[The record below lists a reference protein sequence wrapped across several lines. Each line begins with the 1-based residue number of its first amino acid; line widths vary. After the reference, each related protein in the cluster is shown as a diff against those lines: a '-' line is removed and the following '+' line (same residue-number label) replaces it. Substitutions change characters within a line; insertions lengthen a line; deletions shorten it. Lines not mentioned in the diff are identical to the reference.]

1 MWFIFD
7 GWQSYHMR
15 CVSAI
20 SLTYHNVFY
29 GGFKK
34 MRIFFTSIGFIFYA
48 TISVSVEI
56 WVQLLID
63 GFQKFMCVIFVLNIF
78 LYFHRNLNHIAAWNE
93 KKRSLMIES
102 ILFLRV
108 RIKSFDY
115 DVFFLEIRQKVVL
128 IREYFIVDKLFIEQ
142 LKFTF
147 L

>member
-93 KKRSLMIES
+93 KKRSLMTNQFYFSGYVSRVLIMMCF
-102 ILFLRV
+102 FLRSG
-108 RIKSFDY
+108 R
-115 DVFFLEIRQKVVL
+115 
-128 IREYFIVDKLFIEQ
+128 KLSS
-142 LKFTF
+142 
-147 L
+147 